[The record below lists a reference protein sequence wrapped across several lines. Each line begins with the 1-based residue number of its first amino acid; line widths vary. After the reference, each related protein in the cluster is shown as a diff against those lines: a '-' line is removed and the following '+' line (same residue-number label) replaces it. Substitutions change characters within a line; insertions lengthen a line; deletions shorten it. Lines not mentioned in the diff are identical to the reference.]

1 MEVKKNLKNFNVE
14 GVDKYYHGYYID
26 YYTIL
31 NSDKKI
37 TDENEKVAT
46 ALREFDC
53 YNFALI
59 IEDKIIELLDNEDLT
74 EKDIEKM
81 LYNYLDN
88 NINYQG
94 HQAINK
100 CILELYDNGDII
112 QINNV
117 LLQLSD
123 GGGDGSP
130 FVYFNNFNTKEDF
143 FKELYILDMYLD
155 IGFDVSIDLNAFNFE
170 QIYQI
175 YQGFLSNIDISKYT
189 NTKYTAE
196 EMEII
201 REELEDWD
209 IDISKYIGVGYSDEQ
224 LEEIKDG
231 LECGIDVNRYAS
243 IELDAKKMCK
253 IKEQLQE
260 EKWQKRKLKK

>member
-1 MEVKKNLKNFNVE
+1 MEVKKNFKNFSVE
-14 GVDKYYHGYYID
+14 GCGKYYRGYYID

-37 TDENEKVAT
+37 TDEDEKVAT

-88 NINYQG
+88 SINYQE

-100 CILELYDNGDII
+100 CILELYDNEYIL
-112 QINNV
+112 QVNNI

-130 FVYFNNFNTKEDF
+130 FVYFNNFSTREDF
-143 FKELYILDMYLD
+143 FKELYVLDMYLNV
-155 IGFDVSIDLNAFNFE
+155 GFDTSLNLNIFNFE
-170 QIYQI
+170 QVYQI
-175 YQGFLSNIDISKYT
+175 YQGFLNNIDISKYADV
-189 NTKYTAE
+189 KYTAE

-201 REELEDWD
+201 REELENWD
-209 IDISKYIGVGYSDEQ
+209 IDISKYVDVGFTDEQ
-224 LEEIKDG
+224 LDEIKDG
-231 LECGIDVNRYAS
+231 LECGIDVTRYAN
-243 IELDAKKMCK
+243 IELDAEEMYK
-253 IKEQLQE
+253 IKEKLQT
-260 EKWQKRKLKK
+260 EKWRNAKSKK